1 MLIHLKNKKFIG
13 DLSLQDADILT
24 QYASQSKTILEFGS
38 GGSTQILSQSGV
50 EKIISIETDPQWI
63 TKTQKKLQTLG
74 TAHKVT
80 FLDYREQFDQQ
91 FDMIFV
97 DGIYQLRKQF
107 AINTWRYLKIGGMML
122 FHDTR
127 RFQDF
132 QNAAWIAQLYHTEI
146 SRIDVNAP
154 ASDSQAS
161 NISVI
166 HKKISEPY
174 VNWNETEGKPLWSYG
189 SGEPP
194 STDLWEYNAKV

>member
-1 MLIHLKNKKFIG
+1 
-13 DLSLQDADILT
+13 
-24 QYASQSKTILEFGS
+24 
-38 GGSTQILSQSGV
+38 
-50 EKIISIETDPQWI
+50 
-63 TKTQKKLQTLG
+63 
-74 TAHKVT
+74 
-80 FLDYREQFDQQ
+80 
-91 FDMIFV
+91 
-97 DGIYQLRKQF
+97 
-107 AINTWRYLKIGGMML
+107 ML